1 MNISIKGLKKDFF
14 SVRGRV
20 AVLDGVDLE
29 VKEGELFVLLGP
41 SGCGKSTLLNLIAG
55 LERPSSGE
63 IRYGGT
69 LMAGP
74 DAFTGPRGRNVAMV
88 FQSYALYPH
97 LSVYGNVAFP
107 LRIAGTPEPEIKE
120 RVEKAARMLGITAL
134 LGSKPAELSGG
145 ERQRVAIA
153 RAVVRRPDVL
163 LFDEPLS
170 NLDAQLRLATR
181 VELKKLQRELGIT
194 SIYVTHDQV
203 EAMTLGDR
211 VAVLKGGRLQQ
222 LDTPMG
228 LYERP
233 ANRFVA
239 QFIGSPPMNLAE
251 CVLEEAEGGMA
262 AVERKSGIRLALL
275 KRPELKAGP
284 AGIGIRPSDIEV
296 LREPAPGSIPVRIDS
311 AEPLGRDILLNF
323 ALAGAEFSALTGDA
337 GLTEGREAHARLI
350 PEKVHVFI

>member
-1 MNISIKGLKKDFF
+1 MNISLKSLKKDFT
-14 SVRGRV
+14 SARGKFT
-20 AVLDGVDLE
+20 VLDSVDLE
-29 VKEGELFVLLGP
+29 IKEGEFFVLLGP
-41 SGCGKSTLLNLIAG
+41 SGCGKSTLLNLLAG
-55 LERPSSGE
+55 LEKPSSGE
-63 IRYGGT
+63 ISFGGT

-74 DAFTGPRGRNVAMV
+74 GKFTGPRGRNVAMV

-97 LSVYGNVAFP
+97 LTVFGNIAFP
-107 LRIAGTPEPEIKE
+107 LNIAKVPKPEIKE
-120 RVEKAARMLGITAL
+120 RVEKAAAMLGITAL
-134 LGSKPAELSGG
+134 LGSKPGELSGG

-211 VAVLKGGRLQQ
+211 VAVLKDGKLQQ

-239 QFIGSPPMNLAE
+239 QFIGFPPMNLMD
-251 CVLEEAEGGMA
+251 CTLTEEAGAMA
-262 AVERKSGIRLALL
+262 AGIGGVRLVPL
-275 KRPELKAGP
+275 KKPGLKTGP
-284 AGIGIRPSDIEV
+284 ASIGIRPSDIEV
-296 LREPAPGSIPVRIDS
+296 SREPVPGSVPVRIDL
-311 AEPLGRDILLNF
+311 AEPLGRDILLSF
-323 ALAGAEFSALTGDA
+323 SLAGTEVSALTGDA

>member
-1 MNISIKGLKKDFF
+1 MNISIKNLKKEFF
-14 SVRGRV
+14 SVRGKV

-29 VKEGELFVLLGP
+29 VKEGEFFVLLGP

-55 LERPSSGE
+55 LEKPSSGE
-63 IRYGGT
+63 ISYGETVMSGPGT
-69 LMAGP
+69 
-74 DAFTGPRGRNVAMV
+74 FTGPRGRNVAMV

-107 LRIAGTPEPEIKE
+107 LRIAKTPEPEIKE
-120 RVEKAARMLGITAL
+120 RVEKAAAMLGITAL
-134 LGSKPAELSGG
+134 LGSKPGELSGG

-228 LYERP
+228 LYENP

-239 QFIGSPPMNLAE
+239 QFIGFPPMNLVE
-251 CVLEEAEGGMA
+251 CSLEEADGGFA
-262 AVERKSGIRLALL
+262 ASAGGVRLALL
-275 KRPELKAGP
+275 DRQGLKAGT
-284 AGIGIRPSDIEV
+284 AGLGIRPSDIEV
-296 LREPAPGSIPVRIDS
+296 LKEPSQGSVPVRVDS
-311 AEPLGRDILLNF
+311 AEPLGRDILLTF
-323 ALAGAEFSALTGDA
+323 SLAGAEFSALTSDKE
-337 GLTEGREAHARLI
+337 LKEGSSAHARLM
-350 PEKVHVFI
+350 PDKVHIFS

>member
-1 MNISIKGLKKDFF
+1 
-14 SVRGRV
+14 
-20 AVLDGVDLE
+20 
-29 VKEGELFVLLGP
+29 
-41 SGCGKSTLLNLIAG
+41 
-55 LERPSSGE
+55 
-63 IRYGGT
+63 
-69 LMAGP
+69 
-74 DAFTGPRGRNVAMV
+74 
-88 FQSYALYPH
+88 
-97 LSVYGNVAFP
+97 
-107 LRIAGTPEPEIKE
+107 
-120 RVEKAARMLGITAL
+120 VEKAAAMLGITAL
-134 LGSKPAELSGG
+134 LGSKPGELSGG

-239 QFIGSPPMNLAE
+239 QFIGSPPMNLLE
-251 CVLEEAEGGMA
+251 CVLQEAGDGFTATAGGT
-262 AVERKSGIRLALL
+262 RLALL
-275 KRPELKAGP
+275 QRPGLKAGP
-284 AGIGIRPSDIEV
+284 AGLGIRPSDIEV
-296 LREPAPGSIPVRIDS
+296 SRAPLEGSVQVRIDS

-323 ALAGAEFSALTGDA
+323 SLGGAEFSALTGDKE
-337 GLTEGREAHARLI
+337 LTEGSSAHARLL
-350 PEKVHVFI
+350 PDKVHIFP